1 MRAEQF
7 IKDHGLERARE
18 VVEGAP
24 VGATHYGLRQ
34 YRQWKGRILKTFTDE
49 SWMETAVFGGN
60 LRFIEDDCLCIH
72 DLKRLVESVDLI
84 TKVGGIEN
92 AKTFDEECIYCIE
105 HWTDLERLTG
115 AIQDYESIYGEG
127 NE

>member
-24 VGATHYGLRQ
+24 AWANWWQHDGK
-34 YRQWKGRILKTFTDE
+34 YRRSLFDCDYDE
-49 SWMETAVFGGN
+49 NGFSVM
-60 LRFIEDDCLCIH
+60 LSC
-72 DLKRLVESVDLI
+72 LKRLVESVDLV
-84 TKVGGIEN
+84 KAYGGIEQCRKEVEWVSK
-92 AKTFDEECIYCIE
+92 AELPE
-105 HWTDLERLTG
+105 TDLVKELKQ